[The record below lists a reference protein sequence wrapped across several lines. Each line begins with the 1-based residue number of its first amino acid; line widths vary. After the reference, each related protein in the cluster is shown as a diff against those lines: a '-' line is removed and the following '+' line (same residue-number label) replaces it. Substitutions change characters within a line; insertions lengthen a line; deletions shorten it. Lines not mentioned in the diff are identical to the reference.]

1 MANIFTLF
9 GEVLID
15 NKKADE
21 SIDKT
26 TEKAEKSGSKVGS
39 TFAAIGKGAAAMG
52 TAVVAGATAVG
63 TAAYGMAMKTAE
75 QADYIDKLSERTG
88 INREEL
94 QRWKHAADQSGVSV
108 DSFKNGIKK
117 CLMLWTTQTTAQ
129 RQQRQL

>member
-52 TAVVAGATAVG
+52 TAVG

-117 CLMLWTTQTTAQ
+117 NV
-129 RQQRQL
+129 